1 MGEFDDIDA
10 RRETLERSLA
20 RGSADPF
27 RLRIGKAGSGGLEL
41 RLEVSGKKWILPI
54 RWTEHPTRQHYSDA
68 TDREERRH
76 VYVAPEITEPLAR
89 DLREWQ
95 VNHADLNGRLFL
107 VGEGLYVDREPRE
120 IKFRNPVS
128 PTNFFTAKASRIVR
142 FLLSERPTL
151 WTQDELVART
161 QTSRGY
167 VSRILKALAEEG
179 YVEASRYSS
188 GRQVSYQLKDFD
200 RLLDAWAHED
210 AFPKRVRKVEYS
222 LLASDPIEV
231 AKRVRDALDGSPY
244 YFTQWIAAWLRKPY
258 TTPPVVSAYVPED
271 VLGRF
276 ELGRKVSS
284 GGNLWLLVPE
294 DRGVFQGNQK
304 VEDFPLVCDP
314 QIYLDLV
321 GSGLRGPEAA
331 DALRQWEGFAK

>member
-1 MGEFDDIDA
+1 MGAFDDIDV
-10 RRETLERSLA
+10 RRDALERSLDL
-20 RGSADPF
+20 GSVNAL
-27 RLRIGKAGSGGLEL
+27 RLRIGKNGSNGLEL
-41 RLEVSGKKWILPI
+41 RLEQGGTKQILPV
-54 RWTEHPTRQHYSDA
+54 RWTEHPTRSHFTNPENQGGKS
-68 TDREERRH
+68 EF
-76 VYVAPEITEPLAR
+76 YVAPEITEPLAR

-120 IKFRNPVS
+120 VKFRNPVS
-128 PTNFFTAKASRIVR
+128 TPNCFTAKASRIVR
-142 FLLSERPTL
+142 FLLSERETL
-151 WTQDELVART
+151 WTQDELVAST

-167 VSRILKALAEEG
+167 VSRILGALADEG
-179 YVEASRYSS
+179 YVEKSRYA
-188 GRQVSYQLKDFD
+188 GRQVAYRLKDFD
-200 RLLDAWAHED
+200 RLLDAWARED
-210 AFPKRVRKVEYS
+210 EFPKRVRKVEYS
-222 LLASDPIEV
+222 LLASEPIEI

-244 YFTQWIAAWLRKPY
+244 FFTQWIAAWLRKPY

-294 DRGVFQGNQK
+294 DRGVFQGNQL
-304 VEDFPLVCDP
+304 VDGFQLVCDV